1 MGERGIM
8 IRTWEDESEK
18 PYKKQLTHLLEELE
32 RGSPICPSPGPNPV
46 TEVNMFRAN
55 MMTESG
61 MASAGGMSSHGLEL
75 GLDPLSP
82 LPTIGLRT
90 HHSDQANHQTLRNG
104 HLMGE
109 AQNDHAIQTLYQRLK
124 FSTGDY
130 ESERSLAAA
139 TSGISMAAAP
149 TPSSLVF
156 ESAPMSGL
164 GGGGGADQ
172 LGHWSNNPNLCWRKT
187 PAADFNVA
195 RQSGSA
201 PELRINIRNK
211 LQCCSTKQG
220 CPPELGDS
228 NGFYIGSWFSME
240 GSCLGAATWSEEK
253 LLLWEWWDCEG
264 NELQSNGSR
273 AGEELVNDAI
283 QVSETWGLVLVTAS
297 LDGKIRTFHNYGLP
311 MRL

>member
-1 MGERGIM
+1 
-8 IRTWEDESEK
+8 
-18 PYKKQLTHLLEELE
+18 
-32 RGSPICPSPGPNPV
+32 
-46 TEVNMFRAN
+46 MFRAN

-156 ESAPMSGL
+156 ESAPMSSL

-172 LGHWSNNPNLCWRKT
+172 LGHWSNNPNLCCLLGR
-187 PAADFNVA
+187 FV
-195 RQSGSA
+195 SVM
-201 PELRINIRNK
+201 
-211 LQCCSTKQG
+211 CCSTKEG

-240 GSCLGAATWSEEK
+240 GSCLGTATWSEEK